1 MNERDT
7 QTALVLGVVAVAV
20 YLLYRRSLS
29 AGVTLPGTGDF
40 GAPVSATA
48 TATGVMTI
56 TATAAAAAPTFDTAA
71 PATGIGAVLENAFN
85 QVFPMQI
92 SDAGAAFIKQE
103 EGYRLTS
110 YPDAGGYSIGYGHF
124 ITPNDRTNY
133 GLPAEA
139 GVTISAELADQLF
152 ADDILKV
159 ENVIN
164 ENVTAVI
171 SQNQFDALA
180 DFIYNIGSTAFLNST
195 LLAELNA
202 GNYAGAAREFERWNK
217 SHGSVSTALTTRR
230 LAEASLFQTA

>member
-1 MNERDT
+1 MNRADT
-7 QTALVLGVVAVAV
+7 QTALILAGVAIAI
-20 YLLYRRSLS
+20 YFFYRQSLS
-29 AGVTLPGTGDF
+29 AAVTLPGTGDA
-40 GAPVSATA
+40 GAPVSATD
-48 TATGVMTI
+48 TAPMTI
-56 TATAAAAAPTFDTAA
+56 TGTAAAAAPTFATAA

-85 QVFPMQI
+85 QVFPMQL

-103 EGYRLTS
+103 EGLRLTS
-110 YPDAGGYSIGYGHF
+110 YPDANGFSIGYGHF
-124 ITPNDRTNY
+124 ITANDSTNY

-139 GVTISAELADQLF
+139 GVTIDQTLADQLF

-180 DFIYNIGSTAFLNST
+180 DFVYNVGSTAFLNST
-195 LLAELNA
+195 LLADLNA
-202 GNYAGAAREFERWNK
+202 GNYAGAAAQFERWNK
-217 SHGSVSTALTTRR
+217 SAGHTSTSLTTRR